1 VPVSAESSTAPEPTP
16 NATPIAALKATPR
29 PTPKPTAKPTAKP
42 ASYFKPAGW
51 DGYSD
56 VDCPDFDTHAHAQS
70 FFKGTG
76 GTMSNDPYRLDRDH
90 DGVAC
95 ETLP

>member
-1 VPVSAESSTAPEPTP
+1 MSSRRAVGDPESDSQGDPQADPQADPEADRQTKIDLVLRHQP
-16 NATPIAALKATPR
+16 
-29 PTPKPTAKPTAKP
+29 
-42 ASYFKPAGW
+42 GW

-56 VDCPDFDTHAHAQS
+56 VNCPDFDTHAQAQS

-76 GTMSNDPYRLDRDH
+76 GTRSNDPYGLDRDH
-90 DGVAC
+90 DGIAC